1 MRKLFAL
8 IAVLSLCPAP
18 AARAHAHGHRG
29 PQDRFAGVEIKTTK
43 AAGNVYML
51 EGSGGNIG
59 VIAGPDGLLIVDDQ
73 FAPLAEKIRAALKAI
88 NPGPLRFV
96 LNTHWHPDHTGG
108 NAAFAREA
116 ALVAHANV
124 RRRLASGAKRLVG
137 QEIPPAPKEALPVI
151 TYEGAVQLHFNGEEV
166 RVVHF
171 PAGHTDGDSVIFF
184 TGSNVIHMGD
194 DFFAGRFP
202 FVDIDS
208 GGSVEGLIR
217 NIGQVIAQAPAGV
230 KIIPGHGPL
239 STIEDLRTYHGML
252 QETTGL
258 IRERMRQGKTLEQ
271 IKAEGLPE
279 KWKTWGTGF
288 INTERWIETV
298 HRSLSQ
304 TGGADRKTGAA
315 PRLFDRERRG
325 WRLALPPLTL
335 AD

>member
-1 MRKLFAL
+1 MRKFFAL
-8 IAVLSLCPAP
+8 VAAASLC
-18 AARAHAHGHRG
+18 AAQAAAHGHG
-29 PQDRFAGVEIKTTK
+29 HVSWQNDFSKVEIKTTK

-51 EGSGGNIG
+51 EGAGGNIG

-88 NPGPLRFV
+88 NPGPLKFV
-96 LNTHWHPDHTGG
+96 LNTHWHFDHTGG
-108 NAAFAREA
+108 NAAFGREGT
-116 ALVAHANV
+116 LVAHANV
-124 RRRLASGAKRLVG
+124 RRRLAVGAKSVAG
-137 QEIPPAPKEALPVI
+137 QAVPPAPKEALPVI
-151 TYEGAVQLHFNGEEV
+151 TYSEAVQLHFNGEEV

-217 NIGQVIAQAPAGV
+217 NVGQVIAQAPAGV

-239 STIEDLRTYHGML
+239 SSIEDLRTYHGML
-252 QETTGL
+252 QETTSL

-279 KWKTWGTGF
+279 KWRTWGTGF
-288 INTERWIETV
+288 INTDRWIETV

-304 TGGADRKTGAA
+304 AGGGGAKTGAA
-315 PRLFDRERRG
+315 PRLFDRTRRG
-325 WRLALPPLTL
+325 WRSTIPSLAL

>member
-1 MRKLFAL
+1 MKKFFAL
-8 IAVLSLCPAP
+8 LAAASLC
-18 AARAHAHGHRG
+18 AAQAAAHGHGHRG
-29 PQDRFAGVEIKTTK
+29 PQARLASVEIKTTK

-51 EGSGGNIG
+51 EGAGGNIG

-73 FAPLAEKIRAALKAI
+73 FAPLADKIRAALKAI
-88 NPGPLRFV
+88 NPGPLKFV
-96 LNTHWHPDHTGG
+96 LNTHWHFDHTGG
-108 NAAFAREA
+108 NAAFSREA

-124 RRRLASGAKRLVG
+124 RRRLVVGAKSLAG

-151 TYEGAVQLHFNGEEV
+151 TYNEGVQLHFNGEEV

-208 GGSVEGLIR
+208 GGSVEGLTR
-217 NIGQVIAQAPAGV
+217 NVAEVIAKAPAGV
-230 KIIPGHGPL
+230 KVIPGHGPL

-258 IRERMRQGKTLEQ
+258 IRERIGQGKTLEQ

-279 KWKTWGTGF
+279 KWKTWGTGY
-288 INTERWIETV
+288 INTDRWIETV
-298 HRSLSQ
+298 HRSLSR
-304 TGGADRKTGAA
+304 TGGADKKTGAA
-315 PRLFDRERRG
+315 PRLFDRTPRG
-325 WRLALPPLTL
+325 WRATLPAFTG
-335 AD
+335 

>member
-18 AARAHAHGHRG
+18 AARAHAHGHLSQ
-29 PQDRFAGVEIKTTK
+29 QDRFAGVEIKTTK

-51 EGSGGNIG
+51 EGMGGNIG
-59 VIAGPDGLLIVDDQ
+59 VVAGPDGLLIVDDQ
-73 FAPLAEKIRAALKAI
+73 FAPLAEKIRAALRAI

-108 NAAFAREA
+108 NAIFGREA
-116 ALVAHANV
+116 TLLAHANV
-124 RRRLASGAKRLVG
+124 RRRLAAGMQAPGRNT
-137 QEIPPAPKEALPVI
+137 PPAPKEALPVI
-151 TYEGAVQLHFNGEEV
+151 TYEGAVQLHFNGEEI
-166 RVVHF
+166 RVAHF

-217 NIGQVIAQAPAGV
+217 NVGQVIAQAPAGV
-230 KIIPGHGPL
+230 RIIPGHGPL
-239 STIEDLRTYHGML
+239 STIDDLRTYHSML

-258 IRERMRQGKTLEQ
+258 IRQRMQQGRTLEQ

-279 KWKTWGTGF
+279 KWKDWGTGF
-288 INTERWIETV
+288 INTERWIETI
-298 HRSLSQ
+298 HRSFSQ
-304 TGGADRKTGAA
+304 TGGTRPAA
-315 PRLFDRERRG
+315 ASPGLFGPAPRG
-325 WRLALPPLTL
+325 WRSTLPAL

>member
-1 MRKLFAL
+1 MRKFFAL
-8 IAVLSLCPAP
+8 LAATSLC
-18 AARAHAHGHRG
+18 AAQAAAHGHG
-29 PQDRFAGVEIKTTK
+29 HMSQQDRFAGVEIKTTK

-51 EGSGGNIG
+51 EGAGGNIG

-88 NPGPLRFV
+88 NPGPLKFI
-96 LNTHWHPDHTGG
+96 LNTHWHFDHTGG
-108 NAAFAREA
+108 NAAFGREGT
-116 ALVAHANV
+116 LVAHANV
-124 RRRLASGAKRLVG
+124 RRRLAAGAANVAG
-137 QEIPPAPKEALPVI
+137 QPVPPAPKEALPVI
-151 TYEGAVQLHFNGEEV
+151 TYNEGVQIHFNGEEV

-208 GGSVEGLIR
+208 GGSVEGLTR
-217 NIGQVIAQAPAGV
+217 NIGQVIEQAPAGV

-279 KWKTWGTGF
+279 KWKAWGTGF
-288 INTERWIETV
+288 ISTDRWVETV
-298 HRSLSQ
+298 HRSLSRA
-304 TGGADRKTGAA
+304 GGADKKTGAA
-315 PRLFDRERRG
+315 PRLFDRQQRG
-325 WRLALPPLTL
+325 WRSALPPLAL